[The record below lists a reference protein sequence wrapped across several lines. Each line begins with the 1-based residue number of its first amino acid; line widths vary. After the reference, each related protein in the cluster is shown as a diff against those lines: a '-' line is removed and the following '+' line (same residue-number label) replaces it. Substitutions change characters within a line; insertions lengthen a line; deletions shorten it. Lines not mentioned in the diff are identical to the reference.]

1 MFALVDVNNMYV
13 SCERVFRPALN
24 GRPVVVLS
32 NNDGACIARS
42 NEAKDLGVRMAQP
55 WFEVRHLERT
65 AGLIALSAN
74 FELYGD
80 MSSRMM
86 SLAAEFAPRQEIYSI
101 DECFL
106 DFDGVP
112 GDRTAIGRELR
123 RKVLQWTGLPTS
135 VGFGTTKTLA
145 KLANHVAK
153 TADRKP
159 GSYPPELRGL
169 TQRLGQVCDFG
180 QLTAGELEAVM
191 QATDVGAVWGIGRKT
206 TARLNEMSEGGG
218 RAGARSGEGGEGG
231 GAGQRGIHTV
241 LDLVHAD
248 VATLRRQFS
257 VVVEKTVREL
267 RGTPCMDVSDAPEA
281 NQQIM
286 CSRSFGAPVTE
297 LPDLVEVVSQFTS
310 QVARR
315 AREQGSVAGAVHV
328 FISTSPYRKND
339 RQHAPSATLPLP
351 QPSADTRVL
360 ISAAVRALRSIYKPG
375 FNYAKAGAMLVD
387 LQAQAPGLE
396 PGQAQQATLDLFEPD
411 PQPEPPP
418 RGRTGQRTDLMS
430 ALDALNERFGRQ
442 TVAVASAAR
451 RIAGPSGAPGTSRPA
466 AHASRQ
472 ARRSPRY
479 TTRLEEIA
487 RARA

>member
-13 SCERVFRPALN
+13 SCERVFRPALI

-65 AGLIALSAN
+65 AGLVALSAN

-112 GDRTAIGRELR
+112 GDRTTIGRELR

-135 VGFGTTKTLA
+135 VGFGPTKTLA

-159 GSYPPELRGL
+159 GSYPRTLAAAPASTPAPERAAAHPLA
-169 TQRLGQVCDFG
+169 QVCDFG
-180 QLTAGELEAVM
+180 HLSPGELEAVM
-191 QATDVGAVWGIGRKT
+191 SVTDVGDVWGIGRKT
-206 TARLNEMSEGGG
+206 TARLNEGGI
-218 RAGARSGEGGEGG
+218 R
-231 GAGQRGIHTV
+231 TV
-241 LDLVHAD
+241 LDLVRAD

-267 RGTPCMDVSDAPEA
+267 RGTPCLDVNDAPEA

-339 RQHAPSATLPLP
+339 RQHVPSATLPLP
-351 QPSADTRVL
+351 QPSADTRAL
-360 ISAAVRALRSIYKPG
+360 ISAAVRALRCIHKPG
-375 FNYAKAGAMLVD
+375 FNYLKAGVMLV
-387 LQAQAPGLE
+387 GL
-396 PGQAQQATLDLFEPD
+396 
-411 PQPEPPP
+411 
-418 RGRTGQRTDLMS
+418 
-430 ALDALNERFGRQ
+430 
-442 TVAVASAAR
+442 
-451 RIAGPSGAPGTSRPA
+451 
-466 AHASRQ
+466 
-472 ARRSPRY
+472 
-479 TTRLEEIA
+479 
-487 RARA
+487 RA